1 MIDTLRLLLT
11 DYSISK
17 HTKLLVQP
25 SIYDHSDGMQLSN
38 YDLFVDE
45 STGEIV
51 TGMKAYY
58 NGEKIN
64 LTIKPTYSIKSEKS
78 EKEIKFKRKSF
89 DVVLKVNEKEKVWNS
104 PCYVQFSIPRYNN
117 PTNFYPLNLKKE
129 MNVIEQVGSELNNI
143 GIKTNIWNSNIS
155 RIDTFTNLETSE
167 NFHSYNNIF
176 DLINLSRKK
185 AVDWNGSTYLW
196 KNNQSQITVYNKIDE
211 MVYKLKDK
219 FEKNKYPANVM
230 RIESRR
236 ITKKNVLNNFGVMN
250 IDQLFLN
257 YDELKNNHKKTITNN
272 LFKYEPKELEVIQ
285 GQSMANELMRFY
297 QSKNRFWFQKFLTA
311 NGLKRLL
318 TITNID
324 TINKIIDDMEFEGS
338 DSRKRVIKHRIKL
351 KMEQA
356 EKDLKYLYL
365 NNETFKTDR
374 QLYQELKTKFLKA
387 A

>member
-1 MIDTLRLLLT
+1 
-11 DYSISK
+11 
-17 HTKLLVQP
+17 
-25 SIYDHSDGMQLSN
+25 
-38 YDLFVDE
+38 
-45 STGEIV
+45 
-51 TGMKAYY
+51 
-58 NGEKIN
+58 
-64 LTIKPTYSIKSEKS
+64 
-78 EKEIKFKRKSF
+78 
-89 DVVLKVNEKEKVWNS
+89 
-104 PCYVQFSIPRYNN
+104 
-117 PTNFYPLNLKKE
+117 
-129 MNVIEQVGSELNNI
+129 
-143 GIKTNIWNSNIS
+143 
-155 RIDTFTNLETSE
+155 
-167 NFHSYNNIF
+167 
-176 DLINLSRKK
+176 
-185 AVDWNGSTYLW
+185 
-196 KNNQSQITVYNKIDE
+196 
-211 MVYKLKDK
+211 
-219 FEKNKYPANVM
+219 
-230 RIESRR
+230 
-236 ITKKNVLNNFGVMN
+236 MN

>member
-1 MIDTLRLLLT
+1 
-11 DYSISK
+11 
-17 HTKLLVQP
+17 
-25 SIYDHSDGMQLSN
+25 
-38 YDLFVDE
+38 
-45 STGEIV
+45 
-51 TGMKAYY
+51 
-58 NGEKIN
+58 
-64 LTIKPTYSIKSEKS
+64 
-78 EKEIKFKRKSF
+78 
-89 DVVLKVNEKEKVWNS
+89 
-104 PCYVQFSIPRYNN
+104 
-117 PTNFYPLNLKKE
+117 
-129 MNVIEQVGSELNNI
+129 
-143 GIKTNIWNSNIS
+143 
-155 RIDTFTNLETSE
+155 
-167 NFHSYNNIF
+167 
-176 DLINLSRKK
+176 
-185 AVDWNGSTYLW
+185 VDWNGSTYLW

-211 MVYKLKDK
+211 MLYKLKDK

-285 GQSMANELMRFY
+285 GHSMANELMRFY

-324 TINKIIDDMEFEGS
+324 TIKNIIDDMEFEGS

-356 EKDLKYLYL
+356 EKDLKYLHL